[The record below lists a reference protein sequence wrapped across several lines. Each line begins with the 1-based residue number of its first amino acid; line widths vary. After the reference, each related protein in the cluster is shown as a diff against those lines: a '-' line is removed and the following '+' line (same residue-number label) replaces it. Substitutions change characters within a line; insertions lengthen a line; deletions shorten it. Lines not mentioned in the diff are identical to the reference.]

1 LPVGPSFNDKLLN
14 VAVALMVRFG
24 HKLDMVANWT
34 ALFIYFWAFWEAMSN
49 SFKTIIASDFLLRP
63 TTSAML

>member
-1 LPVGPSFNDKLLN
+1 
-14 VAVALMVRFG
+14 MVRFG